1 MGKSEL
7 CVLLLTCFKKYHKRI
22 LYSYIYIIMTESCVQ
37 PIGAIARG
45 KELVLPRK
53 MGLHSLYFNIVI
65 QIGFTEKCS
74 RLSHYAATYSL

>member
-1 MGKSEL
+1 
-7 CVLLLTCFKKYHKRI
+7 
-22 LYSYIYIIMTESCVQ
+22 MTESCVQ
-37 PIGAIARG
+37 PVGAISRG